1 MTDNDN
7 GKKKKPQLPHGV
19 TLLTYLVAGA
29 WIGAYIIEY
38 FSPTFEAPASLDPL
52 MLLVVGYYF
61 TNTAVTAK
69 KSEKA
74 DE

>member
-1 MTDNDN
+1 MTDNN
-7 GKKKKPQLPHGV
+7 GKRKFPNGV
-19 TLLTYLVAGA
+19 TLLTYIVAGA

-69 KSEKA
+69 KNENA
-74 DE
+74 NE